1 MASTKLGILRWC
13 DSGMQEYL
21 ILKLKEM
28 DLFSQ
33 IEENQ
38 ERKFEIFPLKDG
50 EVCLMKNFLKQKEAD
65 EYFEILTASINWK
78 QEEIL
83 YYGKIYPL
91 PRKTAWYGYDG
102 YNYSYSGIKCNPEP
116 WTKELLEL
124 KMKIETLLSEQ
135 DFNSVLLNM
144 YRDGNDKVSWHSDDE
159 KELGINSTIA
169 SLSLGATRRFDI
181 KHKVKTDL
189 HHKFELTN
197 GSLII
202 MKGAMQHHWL
212 HQVPVQKKVS
222 ESRINLTFRI
232 INR

>member
-1 MASTKLGILRWC
+1 
-13 DSGMQEYL
+13 
-21 ILKLKEM
+21 M

-50 EVCLMKNFLKQKEAD
+50 EIWLMNNFLKQKEAD
-65 EYFEILTASINWK
+65 DYFNILSATIHWK
-78 QEEIL
+78 QEEIK
-83 YYGKIYPL
+83 YYGKTYPV

-102 YNYSYSGIKCNPEP
+102 LNYSYSGINCNPEP

-124 KMKIETLLSEQ
+124 KIKIEELLPEQ

-159 KELGINSTIA
+159 KELGTDPIIA

-181 KHKVKTDL
+181 KHKLEPELT
-189 HHKFELTN
+189 HKFELTN

-212 HQVPVQKKVS
+212 HQVPIQKKIS
-222 ESRINLTFRI
+222 EPRINLTFRKI
-232 INR
+232 KTQ